1 MAAASDS
8 LTARQIEYLK
18 TQRLGRLATVDA
30 DGAPQN
36 NPVGFRLNAD
46 GTIDIPGFANESTRK
61 WRNVARNPRVAFVVD
76 DFEANPWRVRFVEV
90 RGTAEQI
97 PDPDPDRRPRQPSKA
112 IIRITP
118 THVYEYGLDGELP
131 PRAKASEG

>member
-1 MAAASDS
+1 MAAASDH
-8 LTARQIEYLK
+8 LTDQQIAYLK

-46 GTIDIPGFANESTRK
+46 GTIDIPGFANETTRK
-61 WRNVARNPRVAFVVD
+61 WRNIARNSRVAFVVD
-76 DFEANPWRVRFVEV
+76 DAESDPWRVRFVEV

-97 PDPDPDRRPRQPSKA
+97 PDPAPQPGQPSKA
-112 IIRITP
+112 VIRITP
-118 THVYEYGLDGELP
+118 TQVFTYGLDGELP
-131 PRAKASEG
+131 PRAKSASS